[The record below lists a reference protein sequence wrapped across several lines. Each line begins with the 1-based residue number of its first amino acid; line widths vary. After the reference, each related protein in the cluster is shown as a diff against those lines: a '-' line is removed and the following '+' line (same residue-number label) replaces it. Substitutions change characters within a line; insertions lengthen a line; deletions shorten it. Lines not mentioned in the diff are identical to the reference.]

1 MKADGSIDTPP
12 ATPSNPLQSRRNAM
26 HYKLSFQEAIQNAVN
41 IHSEPSNMLETD
53 SHSDMDMRTEYDT
66 VVFPLIQMGQYNI
79 KHDERVTQ
87 KILADVKLNEHVY
100 LASGYFNLPQVYSEA
115 IINSSGLY
123 NILAS
128 SPQVRNIIYFKYIHT
143 LFRLIA
149 FIMIVVLLNMFPQC
163 IYILQ
168 HSS

>member
-1 MKADGSIDTPP
+1 MKADGSTDKPP
-12 ATPSNPLQSRRNAM
+12 ATSFNPLESRRNAM
-26 HYKLSFQEAIQNAVN
+26 HYKLSFQESIQNAVN
-41 IHSEPSNMLETD
+41 IQSEPSNMIETG

-128 SPQVRNIIYFKYIHT
+128 SPQVRNIIYFKYVHT
-143 LFRLIA
+143 LFRPIA
-149 FIMIVVLLNMFPQC
+149 FILIVVLLNMFPQC